1 MNNNILMMLQDYESM
16 GLKTVLIVA
25 IIALCG
31 VIVYMDRKN
40 RSVLEA
46 KDLEYLKLVH
56 SSSEEI
62 IKTKDEYA
70 IRIQEVLKT
79 LYENGEISKSMISE
93 YQKHMPD
100 IIVLLKNIKS

>member
-1 MNNNILMMLQDYESM
+1 MILTNTLSMLQDYESM

-31 VIVYMDRKN
+31 VIIYMDKKN
-40 RSVLEA
+40 RAVLEA

-56 SSSEEI
+56 STSEEI

-70 IRIQEVLKT
+70 LRIQEVLKT
-79 LYENGEISKSMISE
+79 LYESGEISK
-93 YQKHMPD
+93 
-100 IIVLLKNIKS
+100 V